1 MPSIKEHRLLQRLR
15 LTHLLLLRQTLRQ
28 TLRQIL
34 RQILLLRR
42 PEQKQVYLLHPTNGA
57 PLTWSPESFESEPER
72 SDDQL
77 TLELMPFTPPDHSI
91 LIKCSIVREF
101 FSK

>member
-1 MPSIKEHRLLQRLR
+1 MPSNKEHRLLQRLR
-15 LTHLLLLRQTLRQ
+15 LTHLLLLRQ

>member
-34 RQILLLRR
+34 LLRR

-57 PLTWSPESFESEPER
+57 PLPWSPESFESGPER

>member
-1 MPSIKEHRLLQRLR
+1 MPSTKEHRLLQRLR
-15 LTHLLLLRQTLRQ
+15 LTHLQL
-28 TLRQIL
+28 LRQIL
-34 RQILLLRR
+34 RQIPLPRK

-77 TLELMPFTPPDHSI
+77 TLELMPFTPPAPSL

>member
-1 MPSIKEHRLLQRLR
+1 MPSIRAYRLLQRLR
-15 LTHLLLLRQTLRQ
+15 LTHLLLLQQTLS
-28 TLRQIL
+28 QIL

-42 PEQKQVYLLHPTNGA
+42 PEQKQVYLLHPTTGA
-57 PLTWSPESFESEPER
+57 PLTWSPESFESEPVR

-77 TLELMPFTPPDHSI
+77 TLELIPFTPPDHSI